1 MGNRLLGKVAI
12 ITGGARGMG
21 EATARTFVAEGA
33 KVLIADVLQAEGE
46 ALARELGAN
55 ARFFHLDI
63 SQEEG
68 WQAALA
74 SAEELFGPVN
84 VLVNN
89 AAINRFR
96 SILDTDK
103 ATFQKVLDINVIGTF
118 LGLRIVGGAMVR
130 RRAGSI
136 VNISSV
142 DGLRGANGYVAY
154 VTSKWGVRG
163 MTKAAALEFGPRGVR
178 VNSVHPGGVFTV
190 MGNPTGVSR
199 EEVNK
204 DYGSVPLQR
213 VGLPEEIAQ
222 ASLFLASDAASY
234 ICGAELAVD
243 GGWSAGNYTMSLPG
257 SPDDAGYGQPDAE
270 HAIGKFLDAA
280 IQQSNR

>member
-1 MGNRLLGKVAI
+1 MGNRLQGKVAI

-21 EATARTFVAEGA
+21 EATVRAFIAEGA
-33 KVLIADVLQAEGE
+33 KVLIADVLEPEGQ
-46 ALARELGAN
+46 ALARELGTN
-55 ARFFHLDI
+55 TLFFALDI
-63 SQEEG
+63 SLEEG

-74 SAEELFGPVN
+74 AAEERFGPVN

-89 AAINRFR
+89 AAINRFL
-96 SILDTDK
+96 SILETDK
-103 ATFQKVLDINVIGTF
+103 DAFQKVLDVNVLGTF

-136 VNISSV
+136 INVSSV

-178 VNSVHPGGVFTV
+178 VNSIHPGGVFTV
-190 MGNPTGVSR
+190 MGNPIGMSL
-199 EEVNK
+199 EETNRN
-204 DYGSVPLQR
+204 YGSVPLQR
-213 VGLPEEIAQ
+213 IGLPEEIAQ
-222 ASLFLASDAASY
+222 ATLFLASDQASY

-243 GGWSAGNYTMSLPG
+243 GGWSAGRYNSGMPG
-257 SPDDAGYGQPDAE
+257 APDDADYGQPGAQ
-270 HAIGKFLDAA
+270 HALGKLVDSA
-280 IQQSNR
+280 ILKSNR